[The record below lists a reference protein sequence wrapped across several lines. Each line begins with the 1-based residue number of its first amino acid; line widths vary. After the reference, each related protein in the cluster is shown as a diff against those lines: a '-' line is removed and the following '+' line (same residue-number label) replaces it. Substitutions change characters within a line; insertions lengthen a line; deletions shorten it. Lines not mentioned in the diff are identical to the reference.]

1 VLGSLVTAGAVSR
14 RPEQGRLGGDVV
26 IAPG

>member
-1 VLGSLVTAGAVSR
+1 VLQALLGAGAVTR

-26 IAPG
+26 IAAA